1 MYLEWQE
8 TCSMA
13 LSMLCGLL
21 PLANTSPELVEFMSN
36 HNINSEVR
44 NIFPINRVW
53 QVDAHILAFLNVSL
67 FT

>member
-1 MYLEWQE
+1 
-8 TCSMA
+8 MA
-13 LSMLCGLL
+13 LDMLCLLL
-21 PLANTSPELVEFMSN
+21 PQADTSSDLVEFISN
-36 HNINSEVR
+36 HDIDSEVR